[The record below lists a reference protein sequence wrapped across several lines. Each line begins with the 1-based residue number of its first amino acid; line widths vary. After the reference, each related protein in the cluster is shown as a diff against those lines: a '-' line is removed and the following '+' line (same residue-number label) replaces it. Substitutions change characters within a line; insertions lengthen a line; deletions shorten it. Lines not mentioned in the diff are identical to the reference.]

1 MDVVKAANQLLEALK
16 THEKEIARLYE
27 VYAETFPVYRS
38 FWIELSKEEIEHAD
52 WIERLQ
58 TRIENGS
65 EDFVVERFPVAA
77 IEHSI
82 GYVTELVYKTEEADF
97 QFIDALS
104 EALHMEEALSESKY
118 FEVLEGDSAETKRTL
133 TLLASSSRKHYQKIK
148 ELWQENRE

>member
-1 MDVVKAANQLLEALK
+1 MNVVKAPNQLLEALK

-27 VYAETFPVYRS
+27 VYAETFPLYGS
-38 FWIELSKEEIEHAD
+38 FWIELSKEEIEHAN

-58 TRIENGS
+58 TRIGNGS

-82 GYVTELVYKTEEADF
+82 GYVKQLVYKAEEDDF

-104 EALHMEEALSESKY
+104 EAMHLEEALSESKY
-118 FEVLEGDSAETKRTL
+118 FEVLEGDSDETKRTL
-133 TLLASSSRKHYQKIK
+133 TLLAGSTRKHYQKIK
-148 ELWQENRE
+148 EVWRENR

>member
-1 MDVVKAANQLLEALK
+1 MNVVKAPNQLLEALK

-27 VYAETFPVYRS
+27 VYAETFPLYGS
-38 FWIELSKEEIEHAD
+38 FWIELSKEEIEHAN
-52 WIERLQ
+52 WIKRLQ

-82 GYVTELVYKTEEADF
+82 GYVKELVYKAQEDDF

-104 EALHMEEALSESKY
+104 EAMHLEEALSESKY

-133 TLLASSSRKHYQKIK
+133 TLLAGSTRKHYQKIK
-148 ELWQENRE
+148 EVWRENR